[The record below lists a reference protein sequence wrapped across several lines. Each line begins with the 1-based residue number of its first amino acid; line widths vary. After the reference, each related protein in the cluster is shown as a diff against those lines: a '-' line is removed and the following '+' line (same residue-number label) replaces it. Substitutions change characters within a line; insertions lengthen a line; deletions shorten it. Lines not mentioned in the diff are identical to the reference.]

1 VVSDP
6 GLRQNVS
13 VLQQTLAPDIEPAA
27 KDMSDHNDLRTLE
40 LTTRERD
47 LLLRY
52 GGYLPERRLLSASPA
67 VQGVLQVRIGAAWI
81 DNMVDD
87 LIAASLKIRRRSLLE
102 EIDELCWVLEE
113 ALENQ
118 SSAMPALSASDDAP
132 LMELP
137 RAAAGRD

>member
-1 VVSDP
+1 MID
-6 GLRQNVS
+6 
-13 VLQQTLAPDIEPAA
+13 TE
-27 KDMSDHNDLRTLE
+27 LRTLD

-52 GGYLPERRLLSASPA
+52 GGYLPERQLLSRSPA
-67 VQGVLQVRIGAAWI
+67 TQGVLRVRIGAAWI

-87 LIAASLKIRRRSLLE
+87 LIQASLKIRRRRLLE

-113 ALENQ
+113 ALENPVE
-118 SSAMPALSASDDAP
+118 AEPALSACDDVP

-137 RAAAGRD
+137 LAAAGRE

>member
-1 VVSDP
+1 
-6 GLRQNVS
+6 
-13 VLQQTLAPDIEPAA
+13 
-27 KDMSDHNDLRTLE
+27 MSDHNDLRTLE

-67 VQGVLQVRIGAAWI
+67 VGGVLHVRIGTAWI

-118 SSAMPALSASDDAP
+118 APARPALSASDDVP

>member
-1 VVSDP
+1 M
-6 GLRQNVS
+6 
-13 VLQQTLAPDIEPAA
+13 I
-27 KDMSDHNDLRTLE
+27 DHNDLRTLE

-52 GGYLPERRLLSASPA
+52 GGYLPERRLLSRSPA
-67 VQGVLQVRIGAAWI
+67 TEGVLRVRLGATWI

-87 LIAASLKIRRRSLLE
+87 LISASLKIRRRRLLE

-113 ALENQ
+113 ALDNPSETG
-118 SSAMPALSASDDAP
+118 PALPAADDAP

-137 RAAAGRD
+137 IAAAGRD

>member
-1 VVSDP
+1 M
-6 GLRQNVS
+6 
-13 VLQQTLAPDIEPAA
+13 I
-27 KDMSDHNDLRTLE
+27 DHNDLRTLE

-52 GGYLPERRLLSASPA
+52 GGYLPERRLLARSPA
-67 VQGVLQVRIGAAWI
+67 TEGVLRVRIGATWI

-113 ALENQ
+113 ALEYQ
-118 SSAMPALSASDDAP
+118 PGAEAALSGADDVLP
-132 LMELP
+132 MELP
-137 RAAAGRD
+137 LAAAGRE

>member
-1 VVSDP
+1 M
-6 GLRQNVS
+6 
-13 VLQQTLAPDIEPAA
+13 I
-27 KDMSDHNDLRTLE
+27 DHNDLRTLE

-52 GGYLPERRLLSASPA
+52 GGYLPERRLLARSPA
-67 VQGVLQVRIGAAWI
+67 AGGVLQVRIGATWI

-87 LIAASLKIRRRSLLE
+87 LIEASLKIRRRSLLE

-118 SSAMPALSASDDAP
+118 PETEPALSASDDVP
-132 LMELP
+132 PMELP
-137 RAAAGRD
+137 LAAAGRE